1 MSDLAEEIRVS
12 IKNAPTKPLNGFN
25 PERYMGTKHPYRGL
39 TTKSKT
45 DIAKSFYLKH
55 PNLRFEDMIQVVT
68 SLMRGISFEEKT
80 IGSFLLN
87 SYKQYASLI
96 TPDHIQTW
104 LYSLE
109 GWCEID
115 TLCQNRLNENILIV
129 NWNLWNK
136 ALARFAKHTNINHRR
151 ASLVLLCKPLRQT
164 SDIRIYNLAIQ
175 NVEILKQEKDI
186 LITKAIS
193 WVLRESTKHFKKDIS
208 EYLSLNSS
216 SLPSIAVRETKRK
229 ITTGKK

>member
-1 MSDLAEEIRVS
+1 MCDLAEEIRES
-12 IKNAPTKPLNGFN
+12 IKNAPTKPLKGFN
-25 PERYMGTKHPYRGL
+25 PERYMGTKHPYVGL
-39 TTKSKT
+39 STKAKT
-45 DIAKSFYLKH
+45 DIAKSFFLKH
-55 PNLRFEDMIQVVT
+55 PDLRFEDMIQVVT
-68 SLMRGISFEEKT
+68 HLMRGISFEEKT

-87 SYKQYASLI
+87 SYKHSASLI

-115 TLCQNRLNENILIV
+115 TLCQNRLNENILIE

-136 ALARFAKHTNINHRR
+136 GLTRFAKHANINHRR

-164 SDIRIYNLAIQ
+164 TDIRVYNLAIQ
-175 NVEILKQEKDI
+175 NIEILKQEKDI

-193 WVLRESTKHFKKDIS
+193 WALRECTKKFNIQIA
-208 EYLSLNSS
+208 EYVSKNNK
-216 SLPSIAVRETKRK
+216 SLPAIAVRETNRK
-229 ITTGKK
+229 LLTGKK